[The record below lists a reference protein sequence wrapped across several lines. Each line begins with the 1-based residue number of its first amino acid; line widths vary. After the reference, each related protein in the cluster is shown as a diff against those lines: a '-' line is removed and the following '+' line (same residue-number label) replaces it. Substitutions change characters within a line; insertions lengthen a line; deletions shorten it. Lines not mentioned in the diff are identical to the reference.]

1 MYLWKPSTEGSKLDK
16 KQIHRELQFK
26 AMRSSGAGGQ
36 HVNKV
41 SSKVELTFN
50 IPASEGLSDR
60 EKHRIQ
66 LKLKS
71 RLTNEGALVLQ
82 CDEARSQHRNKDL
95 VVKRFFEMLKKAVT
109 IPKKRKPT
117 KPTKS
122 SKEKRLR
129 SKKKTAEK
137 KATRKKP
144 DLGK

>member
-1 MYLWKPSTEGSKLDK
+1 MDK

-50 IPASEGLSDR
+50 ISTSQGLSDR
-60 EKHRIQ
+60 EKQRIL
-66 LKLKS
+66 LKLQS
-71 RLTNEGALVLQ
+71 RLTQDGTLILQ

-95 VVKRFFEMLKKAVT
+95 VVKRFFYILKNALI
-109 IPKKRKPT
+109 IPKKRKAT
-117 KPTKS
+117 KPTKT

-129 SKKKTAEK
+129 SKKIVAEK
-137 KATRKKP
+137 KLSRKKP
-144 DLGK
+144 DL

>member
-1 MYLWKPSTEGSKLDK
+1 MDK
-16 KQIHRELQFK
+16 KQIHSELDFK

-36 HVNKV
+36 NVNKV

-50 IPASEGLSDR
+50 IGTSEGLSDK
-60 EKHRIQ
+60 EKERIQ

-71 RLTNEGALVLQ
+71 RLTNDGALILQ

-95 VVKRFFEMLKKAVT
+95 VVKRFFEILKNALVV
-109 IPKKRKPT
+109 PKKRKAT

-122 SKEKRLR
+122 SKEKRLK
-129 SKKKTAEK
+129 SKKVTAEK

-144 DLGK
+144 DLPQ

>member
-1 MYLWKPSTEGSKLDK
+1 MDK

-50 IPASEGLSDR
+50 ISTSQGLSDR
-60 EKHRIQ
+60 EKQRIL
-66 LKLKS
+66 LKLQS
-71 RLTNEGALVLQ
+71 RLTQDGTLILQ

-95 VVKRFFEMLKKAVT
+95 VVKRFFDILKNALI
-109 IPKKRKPT
+109 IPKKRKAT
-117 KPTKS
+117 KPTKT
-122 SKEKRLR
+122 SKEKRLK

-137 KATRKKP
+137 KISRKRP
-144 DLGK
+144 DLGN

>member
-1 MYLWKPSTEGSKLDK
+1 MDK

-60 EKHRIQ
+60 EKQRIQ
-66 LKLKS
+66 LKLHS
-71 RLTNEGALVLQ
+71 RLTNDGTLVLQ

-95 VVKRFFEMLKKAVT
+95 VVKRFFELLKKALT

-117 KPTKS
+117 KRTKS
-122 SKEKRLR
+122 SIEKRLR

-137 KATRKKP
+137 KTTRKKP

>member
-1 MYLWKPSTEGSKLDK
+1 LDK

-50 IPASEGLSDR
+50 ISTSQGLSDR
-60 EKHRIQ
+60 EKQRIL
-66 LKLKS
+66 LKLQS
-71 RLTNEGALVLQ
+71 RLTQDGTLILQ

-95 VVKRFFEMLKKAVT
+95 VVKRFFDMLKNALI
-109 IPKKRKPT
+109 IPKKRKAT
-117 KPTKS
+117 KPTKT
-122 SKEKRLR
+122 SKEKRLK

-137 KATRKKP
+137 KISRKRP
-144 DLGK
+144 DLGN

>member
-1 MYLWKPSTEGSKLDK
+1 MDK

-50 IPASEGLSDR
+50 VPASEGLSDR
-60 EKHRIQ
+60 EKQRVQ

-71 RLTNEGALVLQ
+71 RLTNEGAIVLQ
-82 CDEARSQHRNKDL
+82 CDEARSQHRNKDM
-95 VVKRFFEMLKKAVT
+95 VVKRFFEMLKKAMAV
-109 IPKKRKPT
+109 PKKRKPT
-117 KPTKS
+117 KPTRS
-122 SKEKRLR
+122 SKEKRIK

-137 KATRKKP
+137 KAYRKKP

>member
-1 MYLWKPSTEGSKLDK
+1 LDK
-16 KQIHRELQFK
+16 KQLHRELQFK

-50 IPASEGLSDR
+50 ISESEGLSDR
-60 EKHRIQ
+60 EKGRIF
-66 LKLKS
+66 LKLQS
-71 RLTNEGALVLQ
+71 RLTNDGTLVLQ

-95 VVKRFFEMLKKAVT
+95 VVKRFFDILKNALVV
-109 IPKKRKPT
+109 PKKRKPT

-122 SKEKRLR
+122 SKEKRLK
-129 SKKKTAEK
+129 SKKITAEK
-137 KATRKKP
+137 KAARKKP

>member
-1 MYLWKPSTEGSKLDK
+1 MDK

-50 IPASEGLSDR
+50 IPASEGLSDT
-60 EKHRIQ
+60 EKQRIL
-66 LKLKS
+66 LKLHS
-71 RLTNEGALVLQ
+71 RLTNDGALVLQ

-95 VVKRFFEMLKKAVT
+95 VVKRFFDLLKKALT
-109 IPKKRKPT
+109 IPKKRKPS
-117 KPTKS
+117 KRTKS
-122 SKEKRLR
+122 SIEKRLR

-137 KATRKKP
+137 KAKRKPP
-144 DLGK
+144 DLGQY

>member
-1 MYLWKPSTEGSKLDK
+1 MDK
-16 KQIHRELQFK
+16 KQLHRELQFK

-50 IPASEGLSDR
+50 ISESEGLSDR
-60 EKHRIQ
+60 EKDRIF
-66 LKLKS
+66 LKLQS
-71 RLTNEGALVLQ
+71 RLTNDGTLVLQ

-95 VVKRFFEMLKKAVT
+95 VVKRFFDILKNALVV
-109 IPKKRKPT
+109 PKKRKPT

-122 SKEKRLR
+122 SKEKRLK
-129 SKKKTAEK
+129 SKKITAEK
-137 KATRKKP
+137 KAARKKP